1 MATRFPLDTA
11 LSHLYDA
18 AANASLWPEVS
29 AALSSLVNADLAF
42 MQVRP
47 APDDLQILS
56 TNFSPDIWDVSA
68 KWAVQDPWYMAAL
81 PRVRNRGY
89 LGHELVPD
97 RIIKETAFYHEF
109 LKPVLGATHFFSRA
123 DPGSERNG
131 WGARNDGLRDLRTDR
146 VFLGQIPSRETGPP
160 RHFQF

>member
-29 AALSSLVNADLAF
+29 AALTSLVNADLAF

-47 APDDLQILS
+47 ALDDLQILS

-97 RIIKETAFYHEF
+97 RIIKKTAFYHEF
-109 LKPVLGATHFFSRA
+109 LKPVLGATHFF
-123 DPGSERNG
+123 
-131 WGARNDGLRDLRTDR
+131 
-146 VFLGQIPSRETGPP
+146 LGQIPVPKGTDGALATTG
-160 RHFQF
+160 